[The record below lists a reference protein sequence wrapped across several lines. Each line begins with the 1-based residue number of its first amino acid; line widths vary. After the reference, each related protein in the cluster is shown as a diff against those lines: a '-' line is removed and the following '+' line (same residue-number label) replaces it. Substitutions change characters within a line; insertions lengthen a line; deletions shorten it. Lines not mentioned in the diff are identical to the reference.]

1 VMLVLVM
8 VALILVMLPSKF
20 CSGVYFS
27 ALSSCRNALLH
38 LQFGSNSKEILADG
52 SKSN

>member
-1 VMLVLVM
+1 MLVLAM

-27 ALSSCRNALLH
+27 ALSSSRNTLLH
-38 LQFGSNSKEILADG
+38 LQFGFNSKEIIADG